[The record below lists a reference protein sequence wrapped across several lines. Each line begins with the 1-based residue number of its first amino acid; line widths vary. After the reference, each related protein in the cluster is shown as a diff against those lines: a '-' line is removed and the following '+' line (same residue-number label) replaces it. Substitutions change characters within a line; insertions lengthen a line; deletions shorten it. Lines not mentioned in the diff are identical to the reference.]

1 MELIKIG
8 STGGMPTVDGR
19 DLHALL
25 EVGKDFSTWMKD
37 RIEKYGF
44 QEGEDYMVISRP
56 PIPGAGNRGAGF
68 DYFLSLDMSKELSM
82 VENNAQ
88 GRKVRQYFIEV
99 EKQHRALL
107 NTPKTYA
114 EALRA
119 LADETERVEA
129 LNSKLLEQ
137 KPKVDFYDTV
147 IDAQGAFDFGVATK
161 MLKYKNLGRN
171 KLMEILRNKKILQ
184 SGGKTKNVPYQQFID
199 KGYFIVN
206 ENSFEDSFGNV
217 HITYTTMVTQKGVD
231 AIKKSIDK
239 MVEEG
244 ELVLEEET
252 SFFDLE

>member
-1 MELIKIG
+1 VAKDIAEALGYAWTG
-8 STGGMPTVDGR
+8 SARIEHVPTKWRGVTSVVTPFGKQEMAVLSEQGVYYFLNRSDKPDAVPFQEWIAGEVLPSIRKTGG
-19 DLHALL
+19 
-25 EVGKDFSTWMKD
+25 
-37 RIEKYGF
+37 Y
-44 QEGEDYMVISRP
+44 
-56 PIPGAGNRGAGF
+56 
-68 DYFLSLDMSKELSM
+68 SL
-82 VENNAQ
+82 NA
-88 GRKVRQYFIEV
+88 
-99 EKQHRALL
+99 
-107 NTPKTYA
+107 PKTYA